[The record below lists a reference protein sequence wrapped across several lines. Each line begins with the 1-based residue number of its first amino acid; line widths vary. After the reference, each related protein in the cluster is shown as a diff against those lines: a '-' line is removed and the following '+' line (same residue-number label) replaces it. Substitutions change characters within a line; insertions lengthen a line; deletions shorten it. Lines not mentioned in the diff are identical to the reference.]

1 MIRPDCV
8 FVIRYD
14 PYSIKSLNLG
24 FYQETTIRE
33 KFQGAKILSVP
44 KDAEISDLVGNVIVE
59 IQPDVVVFDFSFL
72 EWCIP
77 YAKNEKS
84 VFKDFHGYTSVY
96 LLTDALDQ
104 YSVKIDQEL
113 SDATNY
119 FGMISEQL
127 LTLSNPEFRSKD
139 QPFILPVTY
148 GGSFPKS
155 SSKYISVSGL
165 CQAMHDMSKM
175 GYPKNTKAWF
185 TAPDNSSAHI
195 MLAAIEHFKST
206 GTSFLISYSRSAN
219 NTLGQIKVLK
229 ELDRQWEEVVD
240 FFGGEKSFHE
250 ELRYLVNHD
259 HSVFVYPLIQSSVT
273 LVSKFANLADQGV
286 VSISLGRAAFKYKYG
301 LLSCFPDRI
310 KKAKGAFL
318 DLCNT
323 GEIAV
328 MGYLPLG
335 EFIDFN
341 RE

>member
-1 MIRPDCV
+1 MILPDCV

-14 PYSIKSLNLG
+14 PYSIKSLKLG

-33 KFQGAKILSVP
+33 IFQGAKILSVP
-44 KDAEISDLVGNVIVE
+44 EDADISDLAGNVIVE
-59 IQPDVVVFDFSFL
+59 MQPDVVVFDFSFL

-84 VFKDFHGYTSVY
+84 VFKDFLGHTSVY
-96 LLTDALDQ
+96 LLTDELDR

-119 FGMISEQL
+119 FGMISDQL
-127 LTLSNPEFRSKD
+127 LTLSKTEFRSKD

-148 GGSFPKS
+148 SGSFPKS
-155 SSKYISVSGL
+155 SSKYISFSGL

-185 TAPDNSSAHI
+185 AAPDNSSAHI
-195 MLAAIEHFKST
+195 MRAAIEHFKST
-206 GTSFLISYSRSAN
+206 GTSFLISYSRSTN
-219 NTLGQIKVLK
+219 STLGQIKASK
-229 ELDRQWEEVVD
+229 ELGHQWEEVVD

-259 HSVFVYPLIQSSVT
+259 HSVFVYPLIQSSLT
-273 LVSKFANLADQGV
+273 LVSNFSTLADQGV
-286 VSISLGRAAFKYKYG
+286 VSLSLGRAAFEYKYG
-301 LLSCFPDRI
+301 LLSCLPDRI
-310 KKAKGAFL
+310 KNAKKAFL
-318 DLCNT
+318 ELCNT
-323 GEIAV
+323 GKIAV